1 MDAVTFR
8 NTSRYFFKFN
18 FKFQIEDDDVD
29 DFAEKK
35 THFQEVLLSYTKQL
49 STAYTEYILRIMKI
63 SIYGNEHFTTF
74 LYTFP
79 AF

>member
-8 NTSRYFFKFN
+8 NTFRYFFKFN

-35 THFQEVLLSYTKQL
+35 HFQEVLLS
-49 STAYTEYILRIMKI
+49 
-63 SIYGNEHFTTF
+63 
-74 LYTFP
+74 
-79 AF
+79 

>member
-8 NTSRYFFKFN
+8 NTFRYFFKFN

-35 THFQEVLLSYTKQL
+35 NIFRRYCYLKQTAINGIFRVHFKDYENKYLWK
-49 STAYTEYILRIMKI
+49 
-63 SIYGNEHFTTF
+63 
-74 LYTFP
+74 
-79 AF
+79 

>member
-8 NTSRYFFKFN
+8 NTFRYFFKFN

-35 THFQEVLLSYTKQL
+35 TFSGGIVILYQTAINRIYRVHFKDYENKYLWK
-49 STAYTEYILRIMKI
+49 
-63 SIYGNEHFTTF
+63 
-74 LYTFP
+74 
-79 AF
+79 